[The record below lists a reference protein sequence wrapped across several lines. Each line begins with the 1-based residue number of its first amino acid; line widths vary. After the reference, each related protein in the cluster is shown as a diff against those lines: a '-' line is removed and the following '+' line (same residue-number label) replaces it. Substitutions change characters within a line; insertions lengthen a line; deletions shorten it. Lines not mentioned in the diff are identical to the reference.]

1 MKLNVFSWS
10 GHVPQRMKSGT
21 VGLPAYHVF
30 SLEEMEDA
38 TNNFE
43 QSNLIGD
50 ESHEQVGQ
58 LVSMFSQK

>member
-1 MKLNVFSWS
+1 MKPNGFSWS
-10 GHVPQRMKSGT
+10 GYVPQRMKSGT

-43 QSNLIGD
+43 PSNLIGD
-50 ESHEQVGQ
+50 EFHEQVRQ
-58 LVSMFSQK
+58 LVNMFSQK